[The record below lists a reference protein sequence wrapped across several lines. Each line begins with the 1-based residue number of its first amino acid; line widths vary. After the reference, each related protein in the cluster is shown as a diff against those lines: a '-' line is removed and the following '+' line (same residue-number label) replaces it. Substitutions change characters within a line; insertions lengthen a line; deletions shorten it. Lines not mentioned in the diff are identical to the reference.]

1 MPKINLKKFSR
12 GVIEN
17 HLNNQQPAEQPAE
30 QAPVVEQPT
39 DQSPIIE
46 PNKDLN
52 EQFVEMQDLFQDLDN
67 EHFTFENEEKKTK
80 SEKEQIKLERE
91 RLKLD
96 VARKKEEERSLKEMN
111 KINNKKI
118 PKSNALKKLTGNTDE
133 DDLYSSTPTELLGL
147 DKRALLAKIHQ
158 YRALFPKQLKTFKI
172 KKNPTTEDLQNAIAE
187 MDAIVSTDSVEG
199 FVTDSILHCI
209 VMIEGV
215 SSKTKYNV
223 SGMAEMLKENEQFH
237 QLCKV
242 LYIKHKVFINI
253 PPEMQMLM
261 LVSTTALIAK
271 AKNDKKR
278 DLEVILNKP
287 IDPNLLV

>member
-1 MPKINLKKFSR
+1 MPTVNFKKFSR

-17 HLNNQQPAEQPAE
+17 HLNNSKPVEQPTE
-30 QAPVVEQPT
+30 QAPVVEQPIE
-39 DQSPIIE
+39 PIIE

-118 PKSNALKKLTGNTDE
+118 PKCNALKKITGNTDE

-147 DKRALLAKIHQ
+147 DKRALLAKLNQ
-158 YRALFPKQLKTFKI
+158 YKALFPKQLKTFKI
-172 KKNPTTEDLQNAIAE
+172 KKNPTLEDLQNAITE
-187 MDAIVSTDSVEG
+187 CDAIVQTDSVEG
-199 FVTDSILHCI
+199 FVTDSILQCLT
-209 VMIEGV
+209 MIEGV
-215 SSKTKYNV
+215 SARTKYNV
-223 SGMAEMLKENEQFH
+223 SGMADMLKENEQFH
-237 QLCKV
+237 QLC
-242 LYIKHKVFINI
+242 
-253 PPEMQMLM
+253 
-261 LVSTTALIAK
+261 
-271 AKNDKKR
+271 
-278 DLEVILNKP
+278 
-287 IDPNLLV
+287 